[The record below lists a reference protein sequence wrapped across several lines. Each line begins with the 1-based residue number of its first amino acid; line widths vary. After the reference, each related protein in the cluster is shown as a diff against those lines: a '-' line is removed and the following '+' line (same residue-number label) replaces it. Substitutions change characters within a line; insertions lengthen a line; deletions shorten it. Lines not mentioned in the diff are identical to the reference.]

1 MNAWPNGLS
10 AGGAGGWGGLG
21 REEGDKLQ
29 EQQKFG
35 LWGAHVTK
43 L

>member
-1 MNAWPNGLS
+1 MHGRMDYLRGGGGL
-10 AGGAGGWGGLG
+10 GGLG